1 MLSLAALRKEE
12 GDLAAAEPLYTE
24 AVALRRSLN
33 GDDDPLTLSATMA
46 LGLLLRA
53 KGPPEDLAQAAVLL
67 SAAEE
72 RCRSVLGAQHP
83 DTILAGQSLG
93 SLLQQQAAAR
103 AAAGAGTLDPE
114 GLRLLARAEPLL
126 STSLSVWKRLYA
138 PDDPETLNRS
148 NTLANLR
155 KDLGDLDGA
164 EQLLR
169 EAQTPLRRA
178 PFVPRHPSH
187 SRALT
192 RRADRAAGV
201 AVVPPEPR
209 ARRQGPADAGS
220 DQQPRAPAGAQG

>member
-24 AVALRRSLN
+24 ALALRRSLN
-33 GDDDPLTLSATMA
+33 GDDDPLTLSAMMA

-53 KGPPEDLAQAAVLL
+53 KGAPEDLAQAAVLL
-67 SAAEE
+67 TAAEE

-126 STSLSVWKRLYA
+126 STSLSVWKRLHG

-178 PFVPRHPSH
+178 S
-187 SRALT
+187 SLCT
-192 RRADRAAGV
+192 S
-201 AVVPPEPR
+201 PPISFP
-209 ARRQGPADAGS
+209 
-220 DQQPRAPAGAQG
+220 